1 MKIISNVQYAVVVI
15 ILAFTAGCAVGNRH
29 SYNDVVADLTV
40 SGSRAV
46 GVATHDQR
54 QYVKDREKTPDFVGL
69 QRGGF
74 GNPFNITTASGQPL
88 AIDMTGAL
96 VASLAKKG
104 YKAVPVAVTQD
115 EDQTAVLDKLKA
127 VRAERLI
134 LLVLKEW
141 KSDTYMNTALQ
152 YDVTMK
158 VCDQDGKVLAEKMI
172 QGKDD
177 MGGSSW
183 NPPAHA
189 RQAVPRAFKG
199 KIEELLNSPE
209 IAQAL
214 Q

>member
-1 MKIISNVQYAVVVI
+1 MKIFLQVQYAVVVI
-15 ILAFTAGCAVGNRH
+15 VLAFSAGCAVGNRH
-29 SYNDVVADLTV
+29 SYSNVVADFTV
-40 SGSRAV
+40 SGTKAV
-46 GVATHDQR
+46 GVAAHDQR

-74 GNPFNITTASGQPL
+74 GNPFNITTASGEPL
-88 AIDMTGAL
+88 AKDMTEAL
-96 VASLAKKG
+96 VTSLAKKG

-115 EDQTAVLDKLKA
+115 DDQAAALEKLKA

-134 LLVLKEW
+134 LLILNEW
-141 KSDTYMNTALQ
+141 KSDTYMNTALS

-158 VCDQDGKVLAEKMI
+158 IYDQDGRVLAEKRI

-177 MGGSSW
+177 LGGSSW

-199 KIEELLNSPE
+199 KIEELLNSPA
-209 IAQAL
+209 IADAL